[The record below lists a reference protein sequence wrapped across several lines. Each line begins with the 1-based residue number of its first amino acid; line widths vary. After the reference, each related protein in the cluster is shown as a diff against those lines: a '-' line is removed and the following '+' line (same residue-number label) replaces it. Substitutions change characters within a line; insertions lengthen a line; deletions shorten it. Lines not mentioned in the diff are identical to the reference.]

1 MNANDQPSDGKQSE
15 KQREEVEEV
24 EEEGE
29 VETPDYQDKLL
40 ARIRQ
45 MRSEGAVFVSSED
58 MPDSTDQKSQGQ
70 HYTMFST
77 TSRFGR

>member
-15 KQREEVEEV
+15 KQREEVEE
-24 EEEGE
+24 EDE

-45 MRSEGAVFVSSED
+45 MRSEGESLCPVRTCQTQPIRNH
-58 MPDSTDQKSQGQ
+58 MGNT
-70 HYTMFST
+70 TRCCST

>member
-15 KQREEVEEV
+15 KQREEVEE
-24 EEEGE
+24 EDE

-45 MRSEGAVFVSSED
+45 MRSEGSLCV
-58 MPDSTDQKSQGQ
+58 Q
-70 HYTMFST
+70 
-77 TSRFGR
+77 

>member
-15 KQREEVEEV
+15 KQREEV

-45 MRSEGAVFVSSED
+45 MRSEGSLCV
-58 MPDSTDQKSQGQ
+58 Q
-70 HYTMFST
+70 
-77 TSRFGR
+77 